1 MVVRIAGVTLPQN
14 KRIAIA
20 LTYVYG
26 IGNPRALKIIAEAKV
41 DPNTRTQH
49 LNEAQI
55 NALRTIIEKGGYAIE
70 GDLRREISTNIR
82 RLKEI
87 GSFRGSRHAKNL
99 PSRGQRTRT
108 NSRSVRGNVRRTMGS
123 GRKPSAQKT

>member
-26 IGNPRALKIIAEAKV
+26 IGNSRALKIIREAKV

-55 NALRTIIEKGGYAIE
+55 NSLRTNIEKGSYAIE
-70 GDLRREISTNIR
+70 GDLRREMTTNIR

-87 GSFRGSRHAKNL
+87 GSFRGSRHAKDL

-108 NSRSVRGNVRRTMGS
+108 NSRSVRGNIRHTMGS
-123 GRKPSAQKT
+123 GRKPTAQKT